1 MANEN
6 VPAFV
11 AENRLTPM
19 VRRRLF
25 ALITIVLVAS
35 SLFLSWQSLTL
46 FESSLTPELN
56 KKAEVIGLS
65 TVGDVE
71 RGFRR
76 RSPKR
81 VEGPLY
87 GLVPSISQLGLR
99 LPPSSR

>member
-11 AENRLTPM
+11 AESRLTPM

-65 TVGDVE
+65 AVGDVE
-71 RGFRR
+71 RAVGLGIPFAELNGVGGNGERGRR
-76 RSPKR
+76 GRGR
-81 VEGPLY
+81 T
-87 GLVPSISQLGLR
+87 
-99 LPPSSR
+99 